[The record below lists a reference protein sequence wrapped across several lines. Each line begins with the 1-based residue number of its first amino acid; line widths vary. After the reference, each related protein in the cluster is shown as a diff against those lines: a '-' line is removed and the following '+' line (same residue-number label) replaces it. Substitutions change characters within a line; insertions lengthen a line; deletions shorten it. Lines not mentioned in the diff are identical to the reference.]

1 MDLTQLV
8 KSMENCP
15 CGKKHTVDIKDIQ
28 IGSGMLEKVGEILE
42 KNNFPKRI
50 LVVSDNNALRVSKG
64 ILDNLMAHGFVFD
77 ARVYDNMR
85 TADIKEVKEIELLCP
100 KVDGILAVGTGSVD
114 DICRYAAARQGKR
127 FAIFGTAP
135 SMDGY
140 ASDSSPITEGA
151 FKLTC
156 PAKQPEIII
165 ADTKILA
172 EAPVELKAAGFGDMI
187 AKCVG
192 LVDWRVSALLSDE
205 YYCENIANLT
215 REAVRRIISLADKV
229 TLNNEETAGAI
240 MEALIL
246 TGVAMKMA
254 GTSRPASGC
263 EHIISHFWESKKLE
277 QGHLSDYHGKKC
289 GVATLIVAKTYHK
302 MAELESIKAHKE
314 VIDWNEVK
322 AAYGP
327 NLSVDM
333 MKLNTPTITDEV
345 DPALLEAK
353 WPEIRQIIKDELPTY
368 ETLIDLYKRA
378 GAATTVEEIAVT
390 PELCAQAYKYHPFMR
405 HRLNLM
411 RLRWMFDYPTDYSED
426 M

>member
-1 MDLTQLV
+1 MDLSQIL
-8 KSMENCP
+8 KSTENCP
-15 CGKKHTVDIKDIQ
+15 CGRTHTVDIKAVEIA
-28 IGSGMLEKVGEILE
+28 SGLVNKVGEILE
-42 KNNFPKRI
+42 KYDFPKRI
-50 LVVSDNNALRVSKG
+50 LVVSDNNAMRVSKG

-77 ARVYDNMR
+77 ARIYDNMR
-85 TADIKEVKEIELLCP
+85 TADIREVKEIEALCP
-100 KVDGILAVGTGSVD
+100 NVDAILAIGTGSVD

-172 EAPVELKAAGFGDMI
+172 SAPVELKAAGFGDMI

-192 LVDWRVSALLSDE
+192 LVDWRVSNILTGE

-215 REAVRRIISLADKV
+215 REAVRRIISLADKI
-229 TLNNEETAGAI
+229 TLENEESAGAV
-240 MEALIL
+240 MEALIF
-246 TGVAMKMA
+246 TGIAMKMA

-277 QGHLSDYHGKKC
+277 EGHISDYHGKKV
-289 GVATLIVAKTYHK
+289 GVATLIVAKTYHE
-302 MAELESIKAHKE
+302 MAKLESIKAHKE
-314 VIDWNEVK
+314 NLDWQEIRD
-322 AAYGP
+322 AYGP

-333 MKLNTPTITDEV
+333 MKLNTPTVTDEV
-345 DPALLEAK
+345 DPKLFEEK
-353 WPEIRQIIKDELPTY
+353 WPEIRNIIKEELPDY
-368 ETLIDLYKRA
+368 DTLVDLFKRA
-378 GAATTVEEIAVT
+378 GAVTTIEEIAVT
-390 PELCAQAYKYHPFMR
+390 PELCALAYKFHPFMR
-405 HRLNLM
+405 HRLNIM
-411 RLRWMFDYPTDYSED
+411 RLRWMFDYPTDYKA
-426 M
+426 